1 MPSAHSAFVTSI
13 TTAVGIKHGLTNDL
27 FAMGI
32 IFSTIVIYDAI
43 NVRFEAGLHAKALNE
58 LTGKEYDFNESIGH
72 LPQEAFV
79 GSIIGILVAF
89 VLMSL

>member
-13 TTAVGIKHGLTNDL
+13 TTAIGIKYGITNDI

-58 LTGKEYDFNESIGH
+58 LTGKEYDFNESI
-72 LPQEAFV
+72 
-79 GSIIGILVAF
+79 
-89 VLMSL
+89 

>member
-13 TTAVGIKHGLTNDL
+13 TTAIGIKHGVTSDL

-72 LPQEAFV
+72 LPREAFV

-89 VLMSL
+89 ILLSV